1 MRGRAATRE
10 CQGRFV
16 TEALVYALTCM
27 ANDDARIQLLARI
40 ARGPD
45 ATPQKPTSILSLSAA
60 AYGARPN
67 DEATVPTG
75 FDPHAVALFESIVE
89 GAYLV
94 AVSDGHFDDAERK
107 TFERVVVSACEGTV
121 APRQIQSLIDDLAD
135 QLKEDGADARI
146 AAVALPV
153 HQKAHAFEVLRIAA
167 LIADASDG
175 VSDVERATLRKIAVA
190 CKLETSDVD
199 GAIADV
205 RAAMRE

>member
-1 MRGRAATRE
+1 
-10 CQGRFV
+10 
-16 TEALVYALTCM
+16 VYAVARM
-27 ANDDARIQLLARI
+27 PNDEARIQLLARI

-45 ATPQKPTSILSLSAA
+45 AAAQKPTSILSLCAA
-60 AYGARPN
+60 AYGAKPT

-107 TFERVVVSACEGTV
+107 TFERVVTSACGGAV
-121 APRQIQSLIDDLAD
+121 APRQIQSLIEDLGD
-135 QLKEDGADARI
+135 QLKEDGAEARI

-167 LIADASDG
+167 LLADASEG
-175 VSDVERATLRKIAVA
+175 VSDVERETLGKIAVA
-190 CKLETSDVD
+190 CKLATGDVD
-199 GAIADV
+199 AAIADV
-205 RAAMRE
+205 RAAMKA

>member
-1 MRGRAATRE
+1 
-10 CQGRFV
+10 
-16 TEALVYALTCM
+16 M
-27 ANDDARIQLLARI
+27 ANDEARIQLLARI

-60 AYGARPN
+60 AYGARPS

-94 AVSDGHFDDAERK
+94 AVADGHFDDAERK
-107 TFERVVVSACEGTV
+107 TFERVVVSACGGSV
-121 APRQIQSLIDDLAD
+121 APRQIQSLIEDLSD
-135 QLKEDGADARI
+135 QLKEDGADKRI

-167 LIADASDG
+167 LLADASDG
-175 VSDVERATLRKIAVA
+175 VSDVERATLGKIAVA
-190 CKLETSDVD
+190 CKLEASDVEQ
-199 GAIADV
+199 AIADV
-205 RAAMRE
+205 RAAMHE